1 MGSQSLIMLLER
13 IVQRIETQFCVKF
26 MTGIVIV
33 RHQMGGKGGFVRL
46 PQEFGSFLVHACR
59 SHQVGKLQPCF
70 ECCIPLA
77 IAFCPIQIDTKI
89 MDGRVADICLVLLI
103 NFPIPSKK
111 REIGGVGIQ
120 QLALQPGNAPFTHGD
135 IVPMRLDSLIQRS
148 RQCSE
153 RRRAG
158 SQSHTL
164 PYHDGKKTKNEQSP
178 FHDHKVHA
186 NIARN
191 PAKQ

>member
-1 MGSQSLIMLLER
+1 MLLER

-33 RHQMGGKGGFVRL
+33 RQQMGGKGGFVRL
-46 PQEFGSFLVHACR
+46 PQEFGGFLVHACR

-70 ECCIPLA
+70 ECCILPA
-77 IAFCPIQIDTKI
+77 IALCPIQIDTKI
-89 MDGRVADICLVLLI
+89 MDGRVADICLILLI

-111 REIGGVGIQ
+111 RDIGGIGIQ
-120 QLALQPGNAPFTHGD
+120 HLALQPGNASFTHGD
-135 IVPMRLDSLIQRS
+135 IVPVRLDSLIQRG
-148 RQCSE
+148 RQRSK
-153 RRRAG
+153 RGRAG